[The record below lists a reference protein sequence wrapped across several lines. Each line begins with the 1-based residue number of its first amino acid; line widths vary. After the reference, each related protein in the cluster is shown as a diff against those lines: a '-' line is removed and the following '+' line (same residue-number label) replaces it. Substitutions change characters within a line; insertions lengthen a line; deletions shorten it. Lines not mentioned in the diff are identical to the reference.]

1 MNVSLFCKM
10 RAKMRARAATG
21 LLALALAGC
30 AAPVPPA
37 INDPDEATNRE
48 MHAFNVGLD
57 KAVLR
62 PVADAL
68 GRDGQGA
75 VAKGVSNFSDN
86 LGMPSAVLNNVLQ
99 LRLGKAAE
107 NTLRFGLNTVIGLG
121 GLFDP
126 ATAMGVQGSETDF
139 GQTLHIWGVPEGAY
153 VELPFA
159 GPSTTRDTVGLIVDS
174 LIDPMNTLLPSPES
188 NLVPVAKIASRVGD
202 RARFMQTVDSVLY
215 DSADSYAQAR
225 LLYLQNRRFE
235 LGQSAGETSFEDPY
249 EDPYAQ

>member
-1 MNVSLFCKM
+1 M
-10 RAKMRARAATG
+10 RPSAAITVM
-21 LLALALAGC
+21 AVVLAGC
-30 AAPVPPA
+30 AAPVPQA
-37 INDPDEATNRE
+37 INDPDEAMNRE
-48 MHAFNVGLD
+48 IHAFNVGLD
-57 KAVLR
+57 KAILR
-62 PVADAL
+62 PVATAV
-68 GRDGQGA
+68 GGDGQGPLA
-75 VAKGVSNFSDN
+75 RGVSNFSDN

-107 NTLRFGLNTVIGLG
+107 NTVRFGLNTVIGLG

-126 ATAMGVQGSETDF
+126 ATALGIPGSKTDF

-159 GPSTTRDTVGLIVDS
+159 GPSTTRDTVGLIVDTV
-174 LIDPMNTLLPSPES
+174 IDPLNKLIPSPEDTI
-188 NLVPVAKIASRVGD
+188 VPVAKVASRVGD
-202 RARFMQTVDSVLY
+202 RARYMQTLDSVLY

-235 LGQSAGETSFEDPY
+235 LGQSAGETTFEDPY